1 MHFFFLGHPQ
11 TRAFITYCEINGI
24 YEAIHHGVPMVGIPV
39 FGDQHDNIACVKVK
53 GAVVELD
60 LHRMM
65 SSDLLNALKA
75 VNNPLWV

>member
-1 MHFFFLGHPQ
+1 
-11 TRAFITYCEINGI
+11 
-24 YEAIHHGVPMVGIPV
+24 MVGLPV

-75 VNNPLWV
+75 VNNPL

>member
-1 MHFFFLGHPQ
+1 M
-11 TRAFITYCEINGI
+11 
-24 YEAIHHGVPMVGIPV
+24 

-65 SSDLLNALKA
+65 SSDLLNALNE
-75 VNNPLWV
+75 VINNLM